1 MKSAYELAMEKLE
14 AASPSDSRP
23 LTDAQKRKLKVIE
36 QQYRAKI
43 AEREIFLQKKLQ
55 ESIAG
60 GDSTES
66 EAIERQL
73 KDERIRLEQECESK
87 KEAVRQQ

>member
-1 MKSAYELAMEKLE
+1 MKSAYELVMERLLAE
-14 AASPSDSRP
+14 SPRDSRP
-23 LTDAQKRKLKVIE
+23 STDAQKRELKAIE

-55 ESIAG
+55 ESIAR
-60 GDSTES
+60 GDPTEK

-73 KDERIRLEQECESK
+73 KDERIRLEEECESK
-87 KEAVRQQ
+87 KEAVRQ